1 MFKVNPLLCTDGY
14 KTSHHLM
21 YPQGTQLVFSNFT
34 PRSVKYMPKQA
45 QEIVVFGVQYTM
57 MYINDLFK
65 ENFFS
70 RDKQEVCQELQKHLN
85 SYLGTTYNI
94 SHFEALYDLGYLPV
108 EVRALEEGTVIE
120 PKIPI
125 LTIHNT
131 LPEFYWLT
139 NFLETLISTTLWKP
153 MHSAS
158 MSYAYNKAVR
168 KYAKETDENNLP
180 FTMFQC
186 HDFSMRGMQSLESAI
201 ASGLGFLVCSSG
213 TDTLPT
219 LQASEYY
226 YVTSDVAF
234 SVPASEHA
242 VMTAYEKENEIDSFS
257 RILDLFPTGIV
268 SMVSDQFDL
277 WQVLTIFL
285 PQLKDKIMSREGKA
299 VFRPDSGDPADILCG
314 LNTRK
319 DKTFSGDEVKS
330 PAYKGVIELLWEVFG
345 GTTNEQGFKVLDSH
359 VGAIYGDS
367 ITLDRVEEICDRLK
381 EKGFASTNVV
391 FGVGSYS
398 MGYATRDNQGSAVK
412 ATYIEK
418 EIEVHG
424 RNLGGSKEIVG
435 VEIFKQPVTDDGT
448 KNSAKGLLAVFNG
461 VLKQQCTWKEVRSEE
476 NELKLLFKDGEFLR
490 VTTLTEIR
498 QKLNG

>member
-14 KTSHHLM
+14 KSSHHKM
-21 YPQGTQLVFSNFT
+21 YPKGTQLVFSNFT

-70 RDKQEVCQELQKHLN
+70 QKKELVCSQLQKHLN
-85 SYLGTTYNI
+85 SYLGTGYDIT
-94 SHFEALYDLGYLPV
+94 HFESLYDLGYLPID
-108 EVRALEEGTVIE
+108 VRALEEGTVIE

-158 MSYAYNKAVR
+158 MSYAYNKLVK
-168 KYAKETDENNLP
+168 KYAKETDENNLS

-201 ASGLGFLVCSSG
+201 ASGLGFLVSSSG
-213 TDTLPT
+213 TDTLPV

-226 YVTSDVAF
+226 YGTSDVAF

-242 VMTAYEKENEIDSFS
+242 VMTAYGKENEIDSFN
-257 RILDLFPTGIV
+257 RILDLYPTGIV
-268 SMVSDQFDL
+268 SMVSDQYDL
-277 WQVLTIFL
+277 WKVLTTFL

-319 DKTFSGDEVKS
+319 DKTFSSDEVKS

-418 EIEVHG
+418 EIKVSGRSLGDRKEV
-424 RNLGGSKEIVG
+424 VG
-435 VEIFKQPVTDDGT
+435 VEIFKEPVTDDGT
-448 KNSAKGLLAVFNG
+448 KKSAKGLLAVFDGN
-461 VLKQQCTWKEVRSEE
+461 LKDQCTWEEVNSDR
-476 NELKLLFKDGEFLR
+476 NELKPLFKDGKLLR
-490 VTTLTEIR
+490 LTTLTEVR
-498 QKLNG
+498 QRLNG